1 MLYEAVLL
9 LLLSVLLV
17 AESPLLDPVELSEA
31 LDFVSVSPTLELEDE
46 RLLPDGE
53 RWSVA

>member
-1 MLYEAVLL
+1 MLHEAVLL

-17 AESPLLDPVELSEA
+17 AESPPLELVELSEA
-31 LDFVSVSPTLELEDE
+31 LDFVSVSPAFELEE
-46 RLLPDGE
+46 ARLLPDGE